1 MRPALLLRL
10 STFALAYVHTFPA
23 RKHLVAFYERPS
35 WMEAWEGFGALLAI
49 TLYLLPV
56 SVQARALT
64 ALWQERRYVLRACGL
79 LMALVHA
86 VPAAD
91 HLPRFIAAPG
101 WADGWRGL
109 GSTLAIAWF
118 LAPLPIQAIVIAS
131 LARLGRLPRVR
142 ARSRKHTFAKT
153 SLWPSRTSSN

>member
-23 RKHLVAFYERPS
+23 RKHLIAFYERPS
-35 WMEAWEGFGALLAI
+35 WMEAWEGFGALFAVA
-49 TLYLLPV
+49 LYLLPV

-64 ALWQERRYVLRACGL
+64 TLWQERRPVLRACGL
-79 LMALVHA
+79 LLALVHA

-91 HLPRFIAAPG
+91 HLPRFIAAAG

-109 GSTLAIAWF
+109 GSTFAVAWF
-118 LAPLPIQAIVIAS
+118 LAPLPLQATVIAS
-131 LARLGRLPRVR
+131 FARLGRLQH
-142 ARSRKHTFAKT
+142 ARTIA
-153 SLWPSRTSSN
+153 